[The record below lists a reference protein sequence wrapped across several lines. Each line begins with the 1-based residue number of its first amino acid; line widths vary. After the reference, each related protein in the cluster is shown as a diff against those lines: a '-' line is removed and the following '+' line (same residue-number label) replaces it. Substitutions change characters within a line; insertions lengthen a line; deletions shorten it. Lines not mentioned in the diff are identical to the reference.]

1 MFLRPNSITADCKRS
16 IRATQKNRN
25 KFEYLFSI
33 IFETYL
39 RTVPTIVITHTFCAS
54 RDTLISY
61 GWCLLIQGYFCGFK
75 AMRQKQTSASTL
87 GIQKPRKN
95 TFELGTVLKMVKE
108 QEKKSN
114 MDTTV
119 SILLTKMPQNASFRE
134 LFCKLLCRLALA
146 KKARFRLAHCILY

>member
-39 RTVPTIVITHTFCAS
+39 RTVPTIVITHTFCLS
-54 RDTLISY
+54 RDTWISY

-119 SILLTKMPQNASFRE
+119 SILLNKNAPK
-134 LFCKLLCRLALA
+134 CKFSRTFLQA
-146 KKARFRLAHCILY
+146 IM